1 VSIQP
6 LLDGLAERKTAVL
19 ARAISLVENGPPGF
33 EELLAGLHGKL
44 GRSRRIGI
52 TGPPGAGKSTLIE
65 RLVSSYRARG
75 LTVAVIAVDPTSPFT
90 GGALLGD
97 RIRMERA
104 ALDPGVFIRSMAA
117 RGSLGGMAVTTGEV
131 ADVMDAYGFDRILI
145 ETVGVGQS
153 ELDVAA
159 ATDTT
164 VVVLVP
170 ESGDG
175 IQVMKAGLMEIADV
189 FVVNKADRP
198 GADRLRQE
206 LEVAMG
212 MRSGQVYRHVRAHH
226 VKVDRGTG
234 GQGDR
239 KKVDRGTGGQGDREQ
254 GAGPGPA
261 VPPSLGSPV
270 PRSPGPPDWEPPVL
284 ATVAA
289 ENTGVAELVEALDRH
304 FAHLEATGTLAGRRK
319 RRLET
324 RTRAVVDRAL
334 RRWAWSEAGPRR
346 EVEAALRD
354 VAEGRASPYEA
365 AQGIVA
371 RLQGSVP

>member
-1 VSIQP
+1 
-6 LLDGLAERKTAVL
+6 
-19 ARAISLVENGPPGF
+19 
-33 EELLAGLHGKL
+33 
-44 GRSRRIGI
+44 
-52 TGPPGAGKSTLIE
+52 
-65 RLVSSYRARG
+65 
-75 LTVAVIAVDPTSPFT
+75 
-90 GGALLGD
+90 
-97 RIRMERA
+97 
-104 ALDPGVFIRSMAA
+104 
-117 RGSLGGMAVTTGEV
+117 
-131 ADVMDAYGFDRILI
+131 
-145 ETVGVGQS
+145 
-153 ELDVAA
+153 
-159 ATDTT
+159 

-226 VKVDRGTG
+226 GAADTSAPGIG
-234 GQGDR
+234 G
-239 KKVDRGTGGQGDREQ
+239 
-254 GAGPGPA
+254 AAPA
-261 VPPSLGSPV
+261 RSLGRTARTAPSLASGDGST
-270 PRSPGPPDWEPPVL
+270 SPPAPLQRPGAAPPPPWEPPVL
-284 ATVAA
+284 ATVAS
-289 ENTGVAELVEALDRH
+289 ENTGVAELVVELERH